1 MMNIKILPVL
11 LIVGALVAGYASK
24 IFTKQNDHPIEQA
37 AESVLRSHGID
48 LDFSP
53 DDKDE

>member
-1 MMNIKILPVL
+1 MKLSY
-11 LIVGALVAGYASK
+11 LIIGGALAIGLSAK
-24 IFTKQNDHPIEQA
+24 IFTKTNDHPIEQA

-53 DDKDE
+53 DDEENDK

>member
-11 LIVGALVAGYASK
+11 LIVGALVVGYASK
-24 IFTKQNDHPIEQA
+24 ILTNSDDHPIEQA

-53 DDKDE
+53 EDTDD